1 MRIEYHRTLLA
12 DRVRNAAF
20 HAALRQRIVPGASTV
35 ADIGAGTGF
44 LGFLAAKLGA
54 LRVDLYEAAE
64 VALLARRLMAANRL
78 ANCRI
83 AQVHSTEV
91 VDPDRV
97 DVVVCETL
105 GNYPFEE
112 NIIATLND
120 ARARFLKGG
129 GAMIPQ
135 GVRQFVCP
143 VTAERLYGEL
153 AAWDA
158 VGFGLDFTA
167 AKIMSLNNIYVRSL
181 GPEDLFAGGAEAK
194 IWDEVRFDRRNRT
207 TRAGGAD
214 WRFKEPEQV
223 YGLAL
228 WWSAELAP
236 DVTLSTGP
244 LSPRTHW
251 EQLYLPVLAPI
262 KVGRGQRLACRLR
275 STTSFERGTNLTWRL
290 VLSDAAGRE
299 LAHQTLDLEKGF
311 LP

>member
-12 DRVRNAAF
+12 DRVRNEAF
-20 HAALRQRIVPGASTV
+20 HAALRQRIVPGATTV

-64 VALLARRLMAANRL
+64 VALLARRLVTRNRL

-143 VTAERLYGEL
+143 VTAERLYREL

-158 VGFGLDFTA
+158 IGFGLDFAA
-167 AKIMSLNNIYVRSL
+167 AKAMSLNNIYVRSL
-181 GPEDLFAGGAEAK
+181 GPEDLFAGGSEAK
-194 IWDEVRFDRRNRT
+194 LWDEVRFDRRNTT
-207 TRAGGAD
+207 TRSGAAE
-214 WRFKEPEQV
+214 WRFKAPELV

-236 DVTLSTGP
+236 GITLSTGP

-251 EQLYLPVLAPI
+251 EQLYLPALAPI
-262 KVGRGQRLACRLR
+262 KVGRGQQLACRLR
-275 STTSFERGTNLTWRL
+275 STTSFERGTNVTWRL

-299 LAHQTLDLEKGF
+299 LAHQALDLEKGF